1 MWLRFALPLAL
12 VALCSGAPAQTVQL
26 PSFQQFGVSTT
37 VVVPDRGATSLGGVG
52 RAAHGSNQ
60 FGFPGVPGNRSS
72 AAAASASRASI
83 SVQIHDFEAMDRA
96 LLEQAAAMRNST
108 RSLPAS
114 RPGSARLPG
123 QATDSF
129 PSVQEIRRAR
139 QNSPP
144 ADSSSTEL
152 MARADAARAA
162 GNLGSARVLYQM
174 AARRASG
181 PLRDAALA
189 NYHALASRK

>member
-1 MWLRFALPLAL
+1 MCLRLALPFVLIAL
-12 VALCSGAPAQTVQL
+12 PSSAQAQTVQL
-26 PSFQQFGVSTT
+26 PTFQQFGVSTT

-52 RAAHGSNQ
+52 RAAQGSNQ

-72 AAAASASRASI
+72 AAAASASRSSV

-96 LLEQAAAMRNST
+96 LLDQAAAMRTSTNS
-108 RSLPAS
+108 PIAS
-114 RPGSARLPG
+114 HPRSARLPG
-123 QATDSF
+123 RTAEAFS
-129 PSVQEIRRAR
+129 SLKEIRRAR
-139 QNSPP
+139 QKSPP
-144 ADSSSTEL
+144 AESNSAEL